1 MQQRVFRTRE
11 DTKEGEILNF
21 GQAGVVIRVRGGG
34 ALYGI
39 VPLYGKIKT
48 RALLSCF
55 DKRGKGL
62 AKLNTHSVSLIC
74 RCVCKIVKC
83 YSTSEI
89 IRMRY
94 FFFFSSL
101 LLSNVKIKS
110 VIKLY
115 IRYMYRN

>member
-94 FFFFSSL
+94 FFFFHL
-101 LLSNVKIKS
+101 FFFPTQNKERNKI
-110 VIKLY
+110 VYTLY
-115 IRYMYRN
+115 V